1 MLLSAITT
9 LTAVPPLYT
18 AAPNPPTLLLRHG
31 RRSWHACAQTN
42 TNTIAAAAATTGSR
56 AKTHHAQKAAHQRAK
71 RRPSH
76 WAAGQSAE
84 PQSRRARGR
93 RARGPPSQKAQRA
106 PSQRAPSQRAAEP
119 EGRRARGPQSQRTHA
134 HPRTPT
140 HTRAHLHTRTQRA
153 KPRTHAHS
161 QPRPASHQQREPK
174 WCRSGPWHS
183 PVLADGCHAGLA
195 KHRGAQGTLGAPP
208 LRFWGS

>member
-1 MLLSAITT
+1 MRHGASQRHHHLDCGPS
-9 LTAVPPLYT
+9 PLYSSPQPT
-18 AAPNPPTLLLRHG
+18 HPASPTRAAKLACLCTDKHQYH
-31 RRSWHACAQTN
+31 RR
-42 TNTIAAAAATTGSR
+42 SR

-183 PVLADGCHAGLA
+183 PVLADGSTVGPA
-195 KHRGAQGTLGAPP
+195 KCRGAQGTLGAPP
-208 LRFWGS
+208 LRFW